1 MYEHQLPLLKRNQA
15 LYQNGHSSRF
25 SLPNGT
31 TYSFFLFNYTPLLI
45 QVRFRADKSI
55 SIFFFEKRL
64 HSMKDDFLKSTQ
76 SIQLETI

>member
-25 SLPNGT
+25 SLPKW
-31 TYSFFLFNYTPLLI
+31 YDLFLFNYTPLLI

-55 SIFFFEKRL
+55 SIFFFEKRS